1 MSDVLDSG
9 FFARDT
15 LEVARDLVG
24 CTLWTET
31 EAGRCSG
38 RIVEAEAYLDERD
51 PASHAGRGP
60 TPRSAIM
67 YGPSGVAYVYLIY
80 GMHCCLNAVTEPP
93 GRAGAVLLRAVE
105 PLTGSALMQARRG
118 PGAADRLCAGPGRLC
133 RAFGVDRQWNGLPLA
148 RSAKNDANNS
158 VVRCVWIAAGPASQQ
173 VVAGPRVGI
182 RQAVDRPY
190 RFCDPKSPCLSKS
203 PDFGRL

>member
-67 YGPSGVAYVYLIY
+67 YFYKISLIR
-80 GMHCCLNAVTEPP
+80 T
-93 GRAGAVLLRAVE
+93 
-105 PLTGSALMQARRG
+105 
-118 PGAADRLCAGPGRLC
+118 
-133 RAFGVDRQWNGLPLA
+133 
-148 RSAKNDANNS
+148 
-158 VVRCVWIAAGPASQQ
+158 
-173 VVAGPRVGI
+173 
-182 RQAVDRPY
+182 
-190 RFCDPKSPCLSKS
+190 
-203 PDFGRL
+203 